1 MHKRNFKWQTYNN
14 FVYYSLLS
22 KKPWIQENI
31 IGQHKPRNMPHTELP
46 NTRHYDLKSLS
57 SKLLQDVWNGLKS
70 PIFFGSS
77 LRIFLVSII
86 LIILATN
93 RFNYYA
99 YLKCWLL
106 SKSCHEL
113 RIISL
118 NVWGM
123 PKLLGGGDFKNDR
136 MEAIGNLIAQ
146 G

>member
-1 MHKRNFKWQTYNN
+1 
-14 FVYYSLLS
+14 
-22 KKPWIQENI
+22 
-31 IGQHKPRNMPHTELP
+31 MPHTELP

-57 SKLLQDVWNGLKS
+57 SKLLQDVWN
-70 PIFFGSS
+70 IFFGSS
-77 LRIFLVSII
+77 LKIFLVSSI

-93 RFNYYA
+93 GFNYYA

-106 SKSCHEL
+106 SNSCHEL
-113 RIISL
+113 KIISL

-123 PKLLGGGDFKNDR
+123 PKLLGGGDFKNNR